1 MPVSK
6 QQKKESLARVSSGL
20 DNAETVV
27 FANFKGLTLG
37 ETTEL
42 RRGLR
47 DNSVSYMVAKK
58 TLIKKA
64 LAEKGYKG
72 ELPEL
77 TGELAIAWG
86 KDQIAPAKSLAEFQK
101 KFDKR
106 ISILGGVFEG
116 EFKDKAQM
124 LSIAS
129 IPSREV
135 LLSQIAYLLKSP
147 IQMFAIAVSEV
158 AKKKS

>member
-20 DNAETVV
+20 DDAETVV
-27 FANFKGLTLG
+27 FANFKGLTVG

-42 RRGLR
+42 RKGLR
-47 DNSVSYMVAKK
+47 DNAISYMVAKK
-58 TLIKKA
+58 TLIRKA
-64 LAEKGYKG
+64 LEEKGYVG
-72 ELPEL
+72 EIPEL

-86 KDQIAPAKSLAEFQK
+86 KDQIAPAKSIAEFQK

-116 EFKDKAQM
+116 KYKTKEEM
-124 LSIAS
+124 LSIAA

-135 LLSQIAYLLKSP
+135 LLSQIAFLLKSP
-147 IQMFAIAVSEV
+147 MQRFAIAVSEV
-158 AKKKS
+158 AKRKN

>member
-1 MPVSK
+1 
-6 QQKKESLARVSSGL
+6 
-20 DNAETVV
+20 
-27 FANFKGLTLG
+27 
-37 ETTEL
+37 
-42 RRGLR
+42 
-47 DNSVSYMVAKK
+47 MVAKK

-158 AKKKS
+158 AKKKA

>member
-1 MPVSK
+1 MPLSR
-6 QQKKESLARVSSGL
+6 KKKGESLEKISSGL
-20 DNAETVV
+20 KEAETVV
-27 FANFKGLTLG
+27 FANFKGLTVG
-37 ETTEL
+37 DTTEL
-42 RRGLR
+42 RKGLR
-47 DNSVSYMVAKK
+47 DNGVSYLVAKK
-58 TLIKKA
+58 TLIRKA
-64 LAEKGYKG
+64 LAEKNYKG

-106 ISILGGVFEG
+106 ISILGGIFEG
-116 EFKDKAQM
+116 EYKGKDVM
-124 LSIAS
+124 LSIAA

-147 IQMFAIAVSEV
+147 MQRIAIAVSEV
-158 AKKKS
+158 AKKKA

>member
-42 RRGLR
+42 RKGLR
-47 DNSVSYMVAKK
+47 ENSVSYMVAKK

-77 TGELAIAWG
+77 VGELAIAWG
-86 KDQIAPAKSLAEFQK
+86 KDQLAPAKALADFQK

-116 EFKDKAQM
+116 EFKDKAAM
-124 LSIAS
+124 LSIAA

-158 AKKKS
+158 AKKKA

>member
-6 QQKKESLARVSSGL
+6 QQKKESLARITSGL

-27 FANFKGLTLG
+27 FANFKGLTVG

-42 RRGLR
+42 RKGLR
-47 DNSVSYMVAKK
+47 DNSVSYMFAKK
-58 TLIKKA
+58 TLIRKA
-64 LAEKGYKG
+64 LTEKGYKG
-72 ELPEL
+72 EIPEL

-86 KDQIAPAKSLAEFQK
+86 KDQIAPAKSIAEFQK

-106 ISILGGVFEG
+106 ISILGGIFEG
-116 EFKDKAQM
+116 EFKGKEVM
-124 LSIAS
+124 LSIAA

-147 IQMFAIAVSEV
+147 IQALAIAVSEV
-158 AKKKS
+158 AKKKA

>member
-6 QQKKESLARVSSGL
+6 QQKKESLARITSGL

-27 FANFKGLTLG
+27 FANFKGLTVG

-42 RRGLR
+42 RKGLR

-58 TLIKKA
+58 TLIRKA
-64 LAEKGYKG
+64 LTEKGYKG
-72 ELPEL
+72 EIPEL

-86 KDQIAPAKSLAEFQK
+86 KDQIAPAKSIAEFQK

-106 ISILGGVFEG
+106 ISILGGIFEG
-116 EFKDKAQM
+116 EFKGKEVM
-124 LSIAS
+124 LSIAA

-147 IQMFAIAVSEV
+147 IQALAIAVSEV
-158 AKKKS
+158 AKKKA

>member
-1 MPVSK
+1 MPVSRK
-6 QQKKESLARVSSGL
+6 KKEESLEKISSGL
-20 DNAETVV
+20 NSAETVV
-27 FANFKGLTLG
+27 FANFKGLTVG

-42 RRGLR
+42 RKGLR

-58 TLIKKA
+58 TLIRKA
-64 LAEKGYKG
+64 LTEKGYKG
-72 ELPEL
+72 EIPEL

-86 KDQIAPAKSLAEFQK
+86 KDQIAPAKSIAEFQK

-106 ISILGGVFEG
+106 ISILGGIFEG
-116 EFKDKAQM
+116 EFKGKDVM
-124 LSIAS
+124 VSIAA

-147 IQMFAIAVSEV
+147 IQSLAIAVSEV
-158 AKKKS
+158 SKKKA

>member
-158 AKKKS
+158 AKKKA

>member
-27 FANFKGLTLG
+27 FANFKGLTVG

-42 RRGLR
+42 RKGLR
-47 DNSVSYMVAKK
+47 ENNISYTVAKK
-58 TLIKKA
+58 TLIRKA
-64 LAEKGYKG
+64 LGEKGYKG
-72 ELPEL
+72 EIPEL
-77 TGELAIAWG
+77 TGELAIAWS
-86 KDQIAPAKSLAEFQK
+86 KDQIAPAKSIAEFQK

-116 EFKDKAQM
+116 EYKGKEVM
-124 LSIAS
+124 LSIAA

-147 IQMFAIAVSEV
+147 IQALAIAVSEV
-158 AKKKS
+158 AKKKA

>member
-37 ETTEL
+37 EATEL

-86 KDQIAPAKSLAEFQK
+86 KDQIAPAKFLADFQK

-116 EFKDKAQM
+116 EFKDKTAM
-124 LSIAS
+124 LAIAS